1 VVAAGGALALTA
13 LAGTARAQESTPA
26 TSGADG
32 EWSFTDDLGV
42 TVTLPQRPTRIV
54 ADLNAAAPL
63 WDFGI
68 RPVAVSGWT
77 VATDASWGNV
87 DRATPVINAQ
97 DGAPEPDLE
106 KLLELGADLF
116 VTISWSGDDIWSF
129 STAETYKSTQAVVP
143 VVALSVAE
151 LASENLL
158 RFVALAEQ
166 LGADL
171 NAPELVQAKE
181 AFDASVA
188 AFSEAAAAKADLS
201 ALFGTVDVTGDEWYV
216 AYPPDWAD
224 LSWYRS
230 LGMNIIDPDVQPGDF
245 WETLSLEQAVK
256 YPSDVFFNSTRA
268 GRSTP
273 EQLQADPLFGS
284 HPAIA
289 SGQIGSWNQD
299 FILSYQGLTAAL
311 DTTAATLLAAEKVT
325 P

>member
-1 VVAAGGALALTA
+1 MAISALASA
-13 LAGTARAQESTPA
+13 ARAQESTPA
-26 TSGADG
+26 VSGADG

-68 RPVAVSGWT
+68 HPLAVSGWT
-77 VATDASWGNV
+77 VATDAAWGNV

-106 KLLELGADLF
+106 KLLDLDADLF
-116 VTISWSGDDIWSF
+116 VTIAWTVDDIWSF
-129 STAETYKSTQAVVP
+129 STTDAYKNTQAVVP
-143 VVALSVAE
+143 VVALSVAG

-171 NAPELVQAKE
+171 NGPELVQAKA
-181 AFDASVA
+181 AFDASVT
-188 AFSEAAAAKADLS
+188 AFMEAATARADVS
-201 ALFGTVDVTGDEWYV
+201 ALFAAVDASADEWYV

-230 LGMNIIDPDVQPGDF
+230 LGMTIVDPDVQPGAF
-245 WETLSLEQAVK
+245 WETLSLEQAAR
-256 YPSDVFFNSTRA
+256 YPSDVFFNTTRA

-273 EQLQADPLFGS
+273 EQLRANPLFAA

-289 SGQIGSWNQD
+289 AGQIGSWNQD

-311 DTTAATLLAAEKVT
+311 DSTAATLLAAEKVT